1 MLSKTNT
8 PMPEH
13 LRLPRWN
20 DVLIAIY
27 KAQQRKP
34 YCQRLNREIH
44 GSLTHLREIV
54 KTLAEQQLIEVY
66 NGKKTK
72 HIMLTEKGRQVTESL
87 LNIKEHLRHNG
98 NLSHAD

>member
-1 MLSKTNT
+1 
-8 PMPEH
+8 MPED

-34 YCQRLNREIH
+34 YCQRLNREIR

-54 KTLAEQQLIEVY
+54 KALADFQLIEVY
-66 NGKKTK
+66 QGKKTK
-72 HIMLTEKGRQVTESL
+72 HIMLTEKGRQVAENL
-87 LNIKEHLRHNG
+87 LQIKDYLRQN
-98 NLSHAD
+98 SHVGGS